1 MNFSSKQTT
10 LNNIALNKYQQS
22 NLNYTNLKTL
32 SDNDNPFNYNK
43 SYKVSS
49 KYNHNYNSDLD
60 TIYINNLS
68 TITNNIQ
75 NEFTDKNYYLI
86 YCKYLEGKTL
96 GEIID
101 GNYKHNY
108 IQSSE
113 YNRIQEIID
122 EYNID
127 DNSLNAIV
135 QINKVLSNFNSS
147 DNLNNFSKLSEE
159 MLNAEIVEVCKSDS
173 GYDAFVLKDING
185 NYMIINSCTND
196 KSLKDIL
203 TISYPICKYLTGSD
217 DFIQVVFDY
226 LVSNTDLTNV
236 SQEYFSTLEYFN
248 TNTNL
253 YQEQVNDNLKLI
265 EKYCDKAKNDG
276 VKVDLYGYSLGGG
289 IQETAYAIFKNSNS
303 NTNKQQ
309 YIQSISVYNP
319 FTLCAQ
325 EYQDNLINSLSNDGK
340 LCIYSAEQDY
350 VSTFND
356 SVEALLN
363 KTVYLKAD
371 DIKANSVN
379 GINDVG
385 GLVIGS
391 NSNHGFAPLDQSA
404 FDQYGNINETG
415 EFISINSSIHNATI
429 GESLDSENKYKP
441 NYQEIFNDIF
451 NSNGVQN
458 NLNSINSKETKTLIN
473 DLVNYFGKNFGQ
485 IKYEEITSILS
496 DGISEII
503 ADEVR
508 KTVKKK
514 VFDLDVAG
522 DIGRRIFDEQAISDS
537 INDILNSK
545 NGKSL
550 VLNILSCYLNGD
562 ITAYNRQ
569 IDRLVD
575 VMIYLFDKNLDGVS
589 GAINKSLFEDELK
602 KKLKSSLKLDE
613 PKLEDTTI
621 TTTTASTTTATTI
634 TAGTTTTTTTTT
646 TTAPPSTTTSPTT
659 TAPITTTTA
668 TTAGTAATTTTATMP
683 IAFDP
688 IVIDILGYP
697 NTGVATTTTTTTV
710 KKGYKKG
717 L

>member
-1 MNFSSKQTT
+1 MTW
-10 LNNIALNKYQQS
+10 
-22 NLNYTNLKTL
+22 
-32 SDNDNPFNYNK
+32 
-43 SYKVSS
+43 
-49 KYNHNYNSDLD
+49 
-60 TIYINNLS
+60 S
-68 TITNNIQ
+68 T
-75 NEFTDKNYYLI
+75 KW
-86 YCKYLEGKTL
+86 
-96 GEIID
+96 
-101 GNYKHNY
+101 
-108 IQSSE
+108 
-113 YNRIQEIID
+113 
-122 EYNID
+122 
-127 DNSLNAIV
+127 
-135 QINKVLSNFNSS
+135 
-147 DNLNNFSKLSEE
+147 
-159 MLNAEIVEVCKSDS
+159 
-173 GYDAFVLKDING
+173 
-185 NYMIINSCTND
+185 
-196 KSLKDIL
+196 IL
-203 TISYPICKYLTGSD
+203 
-217 DFIQVVFDY
+217 
-226 LVSNTDLTNV
+226 
-236 SQEYFSTLEYFN
+236 
-248 TNTNL
+248 
-253 YQEQVNDNLKLI
+253 
-265 EKYCDKAKNDG
+265 
-276 VKVDLYGYSLGGG
+276 
-289 IQETAYAIFKNSNS
+289 
-303 NTNKQQ
+303 
-309 YIQSISVYNP
+309 
-319 FTLCAQ
+319 
-325 EYQDNLINSLSNDGK
+325 
-340 LCIYSAEQDY
+340 
-350 VSTFND
+350 
-356 SVEALLN
+356 
-363 KTVYLKAD
+363 
-371 DIKANSVN
+371 
-379 GINDVG
+379 
-385 GLVIGS
+385 
-391 NSNHGFAPLDQSA
+391 
-404 FDQYGNINETG
+404 
-415 EFISINSSIHNATI
+415 
-429 GESLDSENKYKP
+429 
-441 NYQEIFNDIF
+441 
-451 NSNGVQN
+451 
-458 NLNSINSKETKTLIN
+458 
-473 DLVNYFGKNFGQ
+473 NYFGKNFGQ

-646 TTAPPSTTTSPTT
+646 TAPPSTTTSPTT